1 LCVNPYI
8 AWIERPCVFEA
19 DLNIEWRSLA
29 SFCPLHMGRGMGKDN
44 ARAGSLTVP
53 ARMKRGARLR
63 HILRVQGNGAD
74 ELPFGGPHLTY
85 DVPLRRVSRLS
96 YLGVRET
103 PPCPIYEAVCSTS
116 CFLLGEKA
124 SARGAS
130 LKVAGESSP
139 AISSLVKRF
148 RRMGIEVTAT
158 KISRVRGPKSLTPRQ
173 EQALKTAFDE
183 GFFDYPHQTSF
194 RQLSA
199 LIGCSPATYA
209 FLLRKGEEKVVSEH
223 FTNGFLT

>member
-1 LCVNPYI
+1 LGVNPYI
-8 AWIERPCVFEA
+8 SWIERQRVFEA
-19 DLNIEWRSLA
+19 DLDIEWRSLA

-44 ARAGSLTVP
+44 ARAASLTVP

-63 HILRVQGNGAD
+63 HIVRVQGDGAD

-85 DVPLRRVSRLS
+85 DVPLRRLSRLS
-96 YLGVRET
+96 YLDVRET

-116 CFLLGEKA
+116 CFILGEKA

-130 LKVAGESSP
+130 LKVAGESTP
-139 AISSLVKRF
+139 AIGALVKRF
-148 RRMGIEVTAT
+148 RVMGIEVRTT

-173 EQALKTAFDE
+173 EQALKTALDE
-183 GFFDYPHQTSF
+183 GFFEFPHRTGL
-194 RQLSA
+194 RKLST

-209 FLLRKGEEKVVSEH
+209 FLLRKGEEKVVLEH
-223 FTNGFLT
+223 FMNGFPT